1 MQISPQT
8 SYRENVKTGDWFRR
22 EQQRG
27 VRRDANCSDRQIQ
40 LNLVRAK
47 HFRFFTEPKL
57 TRRCFHSVTICT
69 LTGPSKEDSR
79 L

>member
-8 SYRENVKTGDWFRR
+8 SYRENVKTGDWFRG

-27 VRRDANCSDRQIQ
+27 ARQCANCGDRQIQ
-40 LNLVRAK
+40 LNLALHK

-57 TRRCFHSVTICT
+57 TRQCFHSVTICT